1 MPHEKFLSSSLVG
14 RQGNKDCLAVELAR
28 AVHHLELALWYFAIT
43 GELRVN
49 ALRLK
54 PTSLEHE

>member
-1 MPHEKFLSSSLVG
+1 MKKFLSSSLVG

-28 AVHHLELALWYFAIT
+28 VEPRVALALWYFAINR
-43 GELRVN
+43 ELRVN

-54 PTSLEHE
+54 PKSLEHG